1 MWRIKTCLPTNICQP
16 NSPVSVYTK
25 YLGVLG
31 LVYTSRLRTNLIV
44 TYLILAILFDANAT
58 YKTNFIRPNQLI
70 YSSRRLICVGHTDK
84 SYQKR
89 VGFTPSVSDASN

>member
-16 NSPVSVYTK
+16 NRQQVFRRSWPCLYVA
-25 YLGVLG
+25 
-31 LVYTSRLRTNLIV
+31 LRTNLIV

-58 YKTNFIRPNQLI
+58 YKTIFIRPNQLI